1 MTFYVK
7 TILPYRGAVDITA
20 PIEIVAGRAVATE
33 FRRSDAFKVQ
43 KRAQERWSDREW
55 GIERTYSGKYV
66 VLGQKQDYAE
76 RSSG

>member
-7 TILPYRGAVDITA
+7 TILTYSGPVDMTA

-43 KRAQERWSDREW
+43 KRAQERWADREW
-55 GIERTYSGKYV
+55 EIERTYSGKYV
-66 VLGQKQDYAE
+66 VRDSKIYVE